1 MQRAMTRLYVLYSR
15 DREQALVRAL
25 QRLGVLHI
33 EPIPELPRRTLADSR
48 HELEELLLKVKGL
61 EEALTLAFGPQTS
74 PGPYTVPPQAAR
86 RTVQT
91 KSGDEGREDLDPHEI
106 RALEEQ
112 VRRLLAERRHIQE
125 RLDAATRVAPV
136 LEVVARLLQE
146 VGTRPGWETVVG
158 PGQQRDRASGDR
170 ALSRAHAAG
179 ALPCEGPAAA

>member
-61 EEALTLAFGPQTS
+61 EEALTPAFGPQTS
-74 PGPYTVPPQAAR
+74 PGPYTVLPQAAR

-91 KSGDEGREDLDPHEI
+91 ESGR
-106 RALEEQ
+106 RAP
-112 VRRLLAERRHIQE
+112 R
-125 RLDAATRVAPV
+125 
-136 LEVVARLLQE
+136 
-146 VGTRPGWETVVG
+146 GWEALAAPQWSG
-158 PGQQRDRASGDR
+158 RDPQCEASAWGQAQ
-170 ALSRAHAAG
+170 
-179 ALPCEGPAAA
+179 